1 MTMLD
6 RMRRHKGW
14 LKWSLALVVL
24 AFIVFYIPSFLNDP
38 TAVGVVGAAPT
49 EVIADV
55 EGRSVTAG
63 QFQQRYNAQIQTYR
77 AAYGSSLSDQLL
89 RQLGIEQQILQQMVD
104 EQAALVEAERQGIRV
119 SDEELA
125 QRIFAIPGLQENG
138 RFVGEQRYEQILRSQ
153 IPPMTKATFEDTF
166 RRSLM
171 IDKLRAALTDWMTV
185 SDGDV
190 EREFK
195 QRNEKVR
202 LQVVALTADA
212 FRNQVTV
219 SDADVSAHF
228 DAHKEEYRV
237 GEQRKVRMLLLDR
250 DQAYARATVTP
261 TEVQQYYN
269 GNIAQYQTP
278 EQVRASHILLNTS
291 GKDEAA
297 VRKQAEGIL
306 QQVKSGADFAE
317 LARKFSEDE
326 GSKVNGGDLDYFTR
340 GRMVPEFETAAFA
353 LEAGQVSDI
362 IKSQFGFHIIKV
374 VDKKPA
380 VTRPFEEVRAQI
392 EEQLKR
398 QRADQQIADRAGE
411 LAKGIEDRAGL
422 DRVGRENSVTVTESE
437 FFGRDD
443 PVPGLGPSPQ
453 VAAAAFLLNGDAVNG
468 PIPSPRG
475 PVIIALAGTRDP
487 YVPTLDQVKDRVRED
502 VIRTRATELSRQRA
516 SQIATALRSAGD
528 FATAAKAQGFEAKD
542 TQLIARAAPLPDVG
556 VSPEVDKVAFS
567 LPVGAVSE
575 PITTNDATIIVR
587 VAERDE
593 VTPEELLA
601 GKEGSREQLLSERRG
616 RFFSSYMAKAKERM
630 RIEIRDDVVRRM
642 LAATST
648 L

>member
-38 TAVGVVGAAPT
+38 TAVGVGAAPT
-49 EVIADV
+49 EVIAEV

-63 QFQQRYNAQIQTYR
+63 QFQQRYNSQIQAYR
-77 AAYGSSLSDQLL
+77 SAYGAGLSDQLL
-89 RQLGIEQQILQQMVD
+89 RQLGIDQQILQQMVD
-104 EQAALVEAERQGIRV
+104 EQAALVEAERHGIRV

-125 QRIFAIPGLQENG
+125 QQIFAIPGLQENG

-153 IPPMTKATFEDTF
+153 NPPMTKGTFEETL
-166 RRSLM
+166 RSSLM
-171 IDKLRAALTDWMTV
+171 IEKLRAALTDWMTV
-185 SDGDV
+185 SNDDV
-190 EREFK
+190 EREFR
-195 QRNEKVR
+195 QRNEKAK

-212 FRNQVTV
+212 FRGQVNV
-219 SDADVSAHF
+219 SDADVSSYF
-228 DAHKEEYRV
+228 DAHKAEYRV
-237 GEQRKVRMLLLDR
+237 GEQRKVRMMVLDR
-250 DQAYARATVTP
+250 DQAFGRTGVTP

-278 EQVRASHILLNTS
+278 EQVRASHILLNTG

-297 VRKQAEGIL
+297 VRKQAEDIL
-306 QQVKSGADFAE
+306 QQVKAGADFAE
-317 LARKFSEDE
+317 LAKKYSEDE
-326 GSKVNGGDLDYFTR
+326 GSKATGGDLDYFSR
-340 GRMVPEFETAAFA
+340 GRMVPEFEAAAFS
-353 LEAGQVSDI
+353 LEAGQISEI

-380 VTRPFEEVRAQI
+380 VTRSLDEVRPQI

-398 QRADQQIADRAGE
+398 QRADQQIATRASE
-411 LAKGIEDRAGL
+411 LATGITNAADL
-422 DRVGRENSVTVTESE
+422 DRVARENGLMVTESE

-443 PVPGLGPSPQ
+443 PVPGLGPAPQ
-453 VAAAAFLLNGDAVNG
+453 VAAAAFMLSGDAVNG
-468 PIPSPRG
+468 PITTPRG
-475 PVIIALAGTRDP
+475 PVFIALAGTRDP

-516 SQIATALRSAGD
+516 SQIAAALRSANN
-528 FATAAKAQGFEAKD
+528 FAAAAKAQGFEAKD
-542 TQLIARAAPLPDVG
+542 TELVARGAPLPDVG
-556 VSPEVDKVAFS
+556 VSAAVDKVAFS
-567 LPVGAVSE
+567 LPVGGVSE
-575 PITTNDATIIVR
+575 PITTNDATVIVR

-593 VTPEELLA
+593 VTSDELQNGRETFRDQLLA
-601 GKEGSREQLLSERRG
+601 ERRG

-630 RIEIRDDVVRRM
+630 NIQIRDDVVRRM

-648 L
+648 I